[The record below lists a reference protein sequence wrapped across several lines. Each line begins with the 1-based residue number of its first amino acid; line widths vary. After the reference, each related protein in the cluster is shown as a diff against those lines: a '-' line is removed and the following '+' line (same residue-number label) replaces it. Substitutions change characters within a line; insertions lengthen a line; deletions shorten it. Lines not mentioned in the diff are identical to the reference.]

1 MSVTIYSTSHCPQCA
16 ATKRQFSKLG
26 IDYRDINLEEQPQVL
41 EQLRAEGFHQ
51 APVVVTDDQ
60 SWCGYRPD
68 LIKQLAAT
76 LNSQH
81 DLAARVAAAANA
93 NVTVLA

>member
-16 ATKRQFSKLG
+16 ATKRQFNKLG
-26 IDYRDINLEEQPQVL
+26 IAYHEINIEEQPQTL
-41 EQLRAEGFHQ
+41 EQLRAAGFQQ

-76 LNSQH
+76 LSSQH
-81 DLAARVAAAANA
+81 ELAARVAAAANA